1 MSKKIQVTWGEA
13 ILCLGSIICAL
24 LSFLMATTPNIYV
37 AYVASVSFCL
47 VMYFIIAVAA
57 AQIAIGLGPPDS

>member
-1 MSKKIQVTWGEA
+1 M
-13 ILCLGSIICAL
+13 GSIICAL